1 MRKKE
6 RSQGLWGFQELGGLN
21 RRSGLPRAS
30 TLNKMMGEGG
40 SRRPRAGRGPGRK
53 RWVWQAAACVALLA
67 MIVTVFALPG
77 ERAARTRQVIK
88 RYVVEDYGLAPVFSF
103 MDAVM
108 TWGDATE
115 KPESFELPA
124 AAQVSLPTDGR
135 MLSSGLQPAGSEAQ
149 GTAIPVQA
157 ADGTAAANSADEAA
171 PAGSADGQ
179 EAARATGPKTAGT
192 AADGEAAGK
201 DIGKGSETQGDK
213 KEKADEIAIA
223 AGALADDQGI
233 WIETEAASSIRAAM
247 DGKISDLGQAES
259 GVSWFVLDSGL
270 GWTFRYSH
278 CQELQIARGD
288 QVKQGQLLGKTA
300 NVRNAGTAEDTA
312 GQEVGRLYVQVYYK
326 GRAIDPAAF
335 FLGGH

>member
-21 RRSGLPRAS
+21 KRAGLPRAS

-40 SRRPRAGRGPGRK
+40 RRTRGGRGLLGK
-53 RWVWQAAACVALLA
+53 RWFWQATACVALLA
-67 MIVTVFALPG
+67 MIITVFALPG
-77 ERAARTRQVIK
+77 ERAARTQQVIK
-88 RYVVEDYGLAPVFSF
+88 RYVVEDYGLTPVFSF

-108 TWGDATE
+108 TWGDVTE

-135 MLSSGLQPAGSEAQ
+135 MLSSGLQPEGPEAQ
-149 GTAIPVQA
+149 GTAAPVQG
-157 ADGTAAANSADEAA
+157 ADGAASGEEA
-171 PAGSADGQ
+171 G
-179 EAARATGPKTAGT
+179 RASGPKTAEGDQEGGEKA
-192 AADGEAAGK
+192 AADGEAADKG
-201 DIGKGSETQGDK
+201 IGKGSETKEDEK
-213 KEKADEIAIA
+213 KQADEIAIA

-233 WIETEAASSIRAAM
+233 WIETEAGSSIRAAM
-247 DGKISDLGQAES
+247 DGKISDLGKAES

-278 CQELQIARGD
+278 CQDLQIAQGD

-300 NVRNAGTAEDTA
+300 NVRSAGDGEDTV
-312 GQEVGRLYVQVYYK
+312 GREVGRLYVQVYYK
-326 GRAIDPAAF
+326 GRALDPAAF